1 MAKKTLGEMVWS
13 FATELTTHAKGGFA
27 HVDPVT
33 YSRRISICIDCP
45 LFAKESPHC
54 TKCGCNMEV
63 KAKWATSR
71 CPLNPPLWD
80 RELKEDDSNK
90 DGDNPTV
97 SDQV

>member
-1 MAKKTLGEMVWS
+1 
-13 FATELTTHAKGGFA
+13 
-27 HVDPVT
+27 
-33 YSRRISICIDCP
+33 
-45 LFAKESPHC
+45 
-54 TKCGCNMEV
+54 MEV